1 MSCRAFCMKIKMKLK
16 GMDMVL
22 VVIGGMAFMA
32 WLMMQTDVN
41 N

>member
-1 MSCRAFCMKIKMKLK
+1 MKIKMKLK

-22 VVIGGMAFMA
+22 VVIGGMVFMA

>member
-1 MSCRAFCMKIKMKLK
+1 
-16 GMDMVL
+16 MDMVL
-22 VVIGGMAFMA
+22 VVIGGMVFMA